1 MAEYSTLVNLLHT
14 VSDDP
19 IDKAIKSVLDA
30 ISSEHSI
37 ISDHIERATLRHWA
51 KAIHTSRLD
60 TMSHSELVEALG
72 YVDKFNQ
79 QEIELESL
87 NYFLGVTVHI
97 DTDSVKNKFNLN
109 GQDVSINLNSFIGED
124 PNSLKEK
131 ESLDSS
137 KKLESASS
145 EQLPPNKSIDWTF
158 ISKNKVDTIQLKS
171 FYMSSMHIEPELKTD
186 IEGKE
191 SDDKNRY
198 KSHEVN
204 ETPNGKKSYWFD
216 FTINNGTQLF
226 KFDPFIDEGEHKQ

>member
-37 ISDHIERATLRHWA
+37 ISDHIGRATLRHWA

-60 TMSHSELVEALG
+60 TMSHSELIKALG
-72 YVDKFNQ
+72 YIDKFDQ

-97 DTDSVKNKFNLN
+97 DTDSVKNKFNVN
-109 GQDVSINLNSFIGED
+109 GQDASINLHSFIGDE
-124 PNSLKEK
+124 PNPLKEGG
-131 ESLDSS
+131 SSDSS
-137 KKLESASS
+137 KKLEEATID
-145 EQLPPNKSIDWTF
+145 ELPPNKSIDWTF
-158 ISKNKVDTIQLKS
+158 ISENKVDTIQLKS
-171 FYMSSMHIEPELKTD
+171 FYMSSMHVEPELKTD

-191 SDDKNRY
+191 SDDENRY

-204 ETPNGKKSYWFD
+204 ETSNVKKSYWFD
-216 FTINNGTQLF
+216 FTINDGTQLF
-226 KFDPFIDEGEHKQ
+226 KFDPFID